1 VAAVASVVFAL
12 PLIVYGTPDV
22 ESYILS
28 IFSTIAFAR
37 EMAAGADP
45 WFAPAYG
52 FGVPLS
58 TSTWLIRFP
67 LAIPAALAGADWLYA
82 VLWLVGE
89 FVFAFYFLRLAM
101 ALTCRRWVA
110 LVLLATAMLSFSNLG
125 TTYVDDWVEHFLGW
139 AFLPACLWYVG
150 QVLVNDS
157 RNGRL
162 KAAAACAFAMGLF
175 TGSTHHNEMVTFY
188 SGLAVMLAFL
198 LPLRPKNVIAV
209 GCAVAVAL
217 LTSLDVLVPAV
228 RGMLTGGANPIAG
241 SIASTH
247 DAPTLASYGSFLEP
261 ILTFSLSGVATTE
274 SVYGRVPFFGLTAL
288 ALALMGA
295 VRVFRSRAPVG
306 AVPNDLARALAVGFI
321 AYSALTLL
329 PPWVVLNLPRMWTY
343 RDGQTVLGLLCAG
356 IAIEAL
362 LPRWRRLM
370 PPLLAVHV
378 AQMCLVAAPIV
389 YGVVGED
396 DPRLFGYAREERV
409 FFDRLRELG
418 VGADSRLMLAGELEG
433 LVRGSLANVGVT
445 AATDFA
451 LEGIPIV
458 NAWYRG
464 AGTPALGQASTE
476 GRYGYYETI
485 ISWRDLQHL
494 DRTGLDVLGITH
506 VAVLERDL
514 AALTFSGGL
523 RTAGTFD
530 LPGSRRVHVLSNDD
544 AWSRAVLLGPG
555 RIESPPQRSDCP
567 TTTVYCRDYTGM
579 SAQLQGQLNADWR
592 GSSMRV
598 TLPPEH
604 GGGTILV
611 SMTAGLRPLA
621 VVDGES
627 RPVTA
632 MLDTFAAF
640 DVRAGERDVELSV
653 RWTPRVML
661 TVFGTIL
668 LLGCLAVAVA
678 PARLFRTPPP
688 AAVSLTLPIRTDDGL
703 KSPAGATMT
712 VASDP

>member
-1 VAAVASVVFAL
+1 VIFAL

-22 ESYILS
+22 ESYTLS

-37 EMAAGADP
+37 ELAAGADP
-45 WFAPAYG
+45 WFAPALG

-101 ALTCRRWVA
+101 ALTCRRGVA
-110 LVLLATAMLSFSNLG
+110 LVLLGTAMLSFSNLG
-125 TTYVDDWVEHFLGW
+125 TTYVDDWPEAFLGW
-139 AFLPACLWYVG
+139 AFWPACLWYAG
-150 QVLVNDS
+150 QVLVSDS
-157 RNGRL
+157 RKGRL

-188 SGLAVMLAFL
+188 SGFAVMLAFL
-198 LPLRPKNVIAV
+198 LPLRPKNVV
-209 GCAVAVAL
+209 AVAGAVVIAL
-217 LTSLDVLVPAV
+217 LTSMDVLVPAV
-228 RGMLTGGANPIAG
+228 RGMVTGGANPIIG
-241 SIASTH
+241 SVAATH
-247 DAPTLASYGSFLEP
+247 DAPTLDSYGSFLEP
-261 ILTFSLSGVATTE
+261 ILTLSGGAPTTE

-288 ALALMGA
+288 ALALVGA
-295 VRVFRSRAPVG
+295 VRVFRSRDPVG
-306 AVPNDLARALAVGFI
+306 AVPNDLARALAIGFV
-321 AYSALTLL
+321 AYSALTVL

-362 LPRWRRLM
+362 LPRWRRMM

-389 YGVVGED
+389 YGVVGEE

-409 FFDRLRELG
+409 FFNRLREHG
-418 VGADSRLMLAGELEG
+418 IGADSRLMLAGELET
-433 LVRGSLANVGVT
+433 LVRGSLANLGVT
-445 AATDFA
+445 ATTDFA

-464 AGTPALGQASTE
+464 ADTPALGQASAD
-476 GRYGYYETI
+476 GRYGVYETI

-494 DRTGLDVLGITH
+494 DPTGLDVLGITH
-506 VAVLERDL
+506 VAVLEQDL
-514 AALTFSGGL
+514 PLLRFSGGL

-530 LPGSRRVHVLSNDD
+530 LPGGRRVHVLSNDD
-544 AWSRAVLLGPG
+544 AWRRAALVGPG
-555 RIESPPQRSDCP
+555 RIDSPPKRSDCP
-567 TTTVYCRDYTGM
+567 TITVYCRDYTAM
-579 SAQLQGQLNADWR
+579 ATQLRAQLDADWR

-598 TLPPEH
+598 MLPPDH
-604 GGGTILV
+604 PGGTVLV
-611 SMTAGLRPLA
+611 SMTAGLRPVA

-640 DVRAGERDVELSV
+640 DVSAGERAVELSV

-661 TVFGTIL
+661 TVFGTVL

-678 PARLFRTPPP
+678 PAHAFRRLPP
-688 AAVSLTLPIRTDDGL
+688 AVSLDLPTRSNEGMN
-703 KSPAGATMT
+703 SPAGATMT
-712 VASDP
+712 VASERLFPNAAP